1 VVNRAALA
9 SALDVW
15 AAARERAVTDLSRK
29 AAALSDEGFNGDA
42 AFFTYAA
49 RLLSGKAVHE
59 RARAA
64 ALRDAAESPS
74 EARIGDQRH
83 PKHR

>member
-1 VVNRAALA
+1 MQSRAALA

-15 AAARERAVTDLSRK
+15 AAARERAVTELSRK
-29 AAALSDEGFNGDA
+29 AVTLSDQGFNDDA
-42 AFFTYAA
+42 AFLTYAA

-64 ALRDAAESPS
+64 ALRDGDKAA
-74 EARIGDQRH
+74 
-83 PKHR
+83 